1 MNKGRKKYKPKSA
14 IENDPELLF
23 VSSLI
28 KTSEKLN
35 SSAKINELNNC
46 EAYQSLNYHAQLK
59 DLAEDLKD
67 IKIVKWAA
75 KGYEKFGVLKKEN
88 RM

>member
-46 EAYQSLNYHAQLK
+46 EAYQSLNYHA
-59 DLAEDLKD
+59 
-67 IKIVKWAA
+67 
-75 KGYEKFGVLKKEN
+75 
-88 RM
+88 